1 MQQCQCICIS
11 LEIKHLIYAH
21 CTTLKYINRYLCS
34 VCASKDL
41 HVTTHLFASEF
52 AKRSFVAVSLVRED
66 RLSEG
71 APSHSSLGRNQQPWA
86 EVNKYYLLWTNKY
99 IGYENNISKRQNCE
113 LGMGIRTGHLVSGLG
128 TWTWSRQY

>member
-21 CTTLKYINRYLCS
+21 CTTLKYINRYFCS
-34 VCASKDL
+34 VCVSVDL
-41 HVTTHLFASEF
+41 HVITHLFASEF

-86 EVNKYYLLWTNKY
+86 EVNKYYLL
-99 IGYENNISKRQNCE
+99 
-113 LGMGIRTGHLVSGLG
+113 
-128 TWTWSRQY
+128 